1 MAHNSYILSNPYS
14 SHFLEYHRHI
24 LLERIYSLDSIYFP
38 YFILVSNVFKLNLEG
53 LFVKAYIAGPLFV
66 EDSRIILEKIDNL
79 CKELK
84 IDTFLPH
91 RDAGLY
97 DNGDS
102 KIFFDK
108 NKEALDECDIVIAYL
123 DWKGISSGTAW
134 EIGYAY
140 AKNVPII
147 ALAED
152 PETLKESYRIC
163 VMNFNS
169 VKVVGSLEE
178 LRRELEF
185 K

>member
-1 MAHNSYILSNPYS
+1 M
-14 SHFLEYHRHI
+14 
-24 LLERIYSLDSIYFP
+24 
-38 YFILVSNVFKLNLEG
+38 
-53 LFVKAYIAGPLFV
+53 KAYIAGPLFV

-97 DNGDS
+97 DKGDS

-108 NKEALDECDIVIAYL
+108 NKEALDDCNIVIAYL

-140 AKNVPII
+140 AKNIPII

-178 LRRELEF
+178 LKKELS
-185 K
+185 